1 MTPLP
6 SARDTSTFKRSCASA
21 LCALVVLAGP
31 AEAGSIDWNGYV
43 DFRAVAPA
51 QQEDWT
57 DGGLGK
63 ARFGGGGS
71 AASTQ
76 GALAASFELA
86 PAWLASGTLQVMP
99 QQRHP
104 LDILD
109 ASIRYRPVST
119 TPWRW
124 SLRMGAF
131 FPSISLENGNTG
143 WTSPWTLTPSA
154 INTWVGE
161 ELRAVG
167 TELRIEHRAD
177 TRTLA
182 LFGSL
187 FGKND
192 PAGELLA
199 TRGWGMGDLTS
210 GLGASLREPD
220 AIAPLVGTTPPVRY
234 RPFVEIDHRIGW
246 YAGVDWD
253 APAYGRVSLLRYD
266 NRADPTREQDYAGRE
281 VYAWHTRF
289 WSLGMQSQVGNVLL
303 AAQAMHGAT
312 AFEPA
317 PGLLLDTQ
325 FNAGYVLAAWG
336 QGAWQPAVRLDLFQT
351 RQLPDWL
358 PDPLSEHGHAATI
371 ALNWRPRQHLRVTGE
386 LLRVDSTR
394 NQRRLDGES
403 PHQVDTQVQVNV
415 RLQY

>member
-1 MTPLP
+1 
-6 SARDTSTFKRSCASA
+6 
-21 LCALVVLAGP
+21 VQ
-31 AEAGSIDWNGYV
+31 AGSVDWNGYV
-43 DFRAVAPA
+43 DFRAVAPT
-51 QQEDWT
+51 QQQDWT

-76 GALAASFELA
+76 AALAASFQLA
-86 PAWLASGTLQVMP
+86 PEWLASGTLQVMP

-167 TELRIEHRAD
+167 TEIRIEHRAD

-253 APAYGRVSLLRYD
+253 APAYGKVSLLRYD

-358 PDPLSEHGHAATI
+358 PDPLSEHGNAATF
-371 ALNWRPRQHLRVTGE
+371 ALNWRARQNLRVTGE
-386 LLRVDSTR
+386 VLRVDSTR

>member
-1 MTPLP
+1 MTHI
-6 SARDTSTFKRSCASA
+6 SAKGRLTPMRSRASA
-21 LCALVVLAGP
+21 LCVLTALAAPVHAD
-31 AEAGSIDWNGYV
+31 SFDWHGYV
-43 DFRAVAPA
+43 DFRAIGSA
-51 QQEDWT
+51 QQQDWT

-63 ARFGGGGS
+63 TRFGGGGATAS
-71 AASTQ
+71 TGGAFAASVQ
-76 GALAASFELA
+76 LG
-86 PAWLASGTLQVMP
+86 PQWLASGTLQVMP

-104 LDILD
+104 VDILD

-124 SLRMGAF
+124 SVRMGAF
-131 FPSISLENGNTG
+131 FPPISLENGNIG

-154 INTWVGE
+154 VNTWVGE
-161 ELRAVG
+161 ELRVVG
-167 TELRIEHRAD
+167 TEVRIERRAD
-177 TRTLA
+177 TSTLA

-187 FGKND
+187 FGRND

-210 GLGASLREPD
+210 GLNASLREPD
-220 AIAPLVGTTPPVRY
+220 SVAPLVGTTPPVLY

-246 YAGVDWD
+246 YAGADWD
-253 APAYGRVSLLRYD
+253 APAYGKVSLLRYD

-289 WSLGMQSQVGNVLL
+289 WSLATQSQVGNVVL

-325 FNAGYVLAAWG
+325 FNAGYLLLAWG

-351 RQLPDWL
+351 RQLPEWL
-358 PDPLSEHGHAATI
+358 PDPLSEHGNAATI
-371 ALNWRPRQHLRVTGE
+371 ALNWRPRQHVRVTGE

-394 NQRRLDGES
+394 NQRRLDGAS
-403 PHQVDTQVQVNV
+403 PRQIDTQLQVNV

>member
-1 MTPLP
+1 
-6 SARDTSTFKRSCASA
+6 
-21 LCALVVLAGP
+21 
-31 AEAGSIDWNGYV
+31 
-43 DFRAVAPA
+43 
-51 QQEDWT
+51 
-57 DGGLGK
+57 
-63 ARFGGGGS
+63 
-71 AASTQ
+71 
-76 GALAASFELA
+76 
-86 PAWLASGTLQVMP
+86 
-99 QQRHP
+99 
-104 LDILD
+104 
-109 ASIRYRPVST
+109 
-119 TPWRW
+119 
-124 SLRMGAF
+124 
-131 FPSISLENGNTG
+131 
-143 WTSPWTLTPSA
+143 
-154 INTWVGE
+154 
-161 ELRAVG
+161 
-167 TELRIEHRAD
+167 
-177 TRTLA
+177 
-182 LFGSL
+182 GSL

-246 YAGVDWD
+246 YAGVDLD

-325 FNAGYVLAAWG
+325 FNAGYLLAAWG
-336 QGAWQPAVRLDLFQT
+336 QGAWQPAVRLDVFQT

>member
-1 MTPLP
+1 MRP
-6 SARDTSTFKRSCASA
+6 RA
-21 LCALVVLAGP
+21 LTLCVLIVLAGS
-31 AEAGSIDWNGYV
+31 AHAGSLDWHGYI
-43 DFRAVAPA
+43 DFRAVGSA
-51 QQEDWT
+51 QEQDWT

-63 ARFGGGGS
+63 TRFGGGGATAATGGAF
-71 AASTQ
+71 AASVQ
-76 GALAASFELA
+76 LA
-86 PAWLASGTLQVMP
+86 PEWLASGTVQVMP

-124 SLRMGAF
+124 SVRMGAF
-131 FPSISLENGNTG
+131 FPPISLENGNIG

-154 INTWVGE
+154 VNTWVGE
-161 ELRAVG
+161 ELRVVG
-167 TELRIEHRAD
+167 TEVRIEHRAD
-177 TRTLA
+177 TGTLA

-187 FGKND
+187 FGRND

-210 GLGASLREPD
+210 GLSASLREPD
-220 AIAPLVGTTPPVRY
+220 AVAPLVGTTPPVLY

-253 APAYGRVSLLRYD
+253 APAYGKVSLLRYD

-281 VYAWHTRF
+281 VYAWDTRF
-289 WSLGMQSQVGNVLL
+289 WSLATQSQMGNVVL

-325 FNAGYVLAAWG
+325 FNAGYLLLAWG
-336 QGAWQPAVRLDLFQT
+336 QGAWQPAIRLDLFQT
-351 RQLPDWL
+351 RQLPEWL
-358 PDPLSEHGHAATI
+358 PDPLSEHGNAATI
-371 ALNWRPRQHLRVTGE
+371 ALNWRPKQHVRVTGE

-394 NQRRLDGES
+394 NQRRLDGAS
-403 PHQVDTQVQVNV
+403 PRQIDTQLQVNV